1 MLRRPKRCRMFTT
14 VELFVVVALGLSP
27 LTHAG
32 ARGSDDSPKQRLV
45 TARTHFQHGRYDEAL
60 EVLDA
65 LETENDAVT
74 IDGIDPAVL
83 ACARCENH
91 LAMGGREEAEILI
104 NEAIQR
110 QENSALLHA
119 LAAKLHFERGRWT
132 DADAAVTTA
141 LHLEPNQLLARLI
154 QAHLWVEQGEL
165 ELADTGYRWFV
176 RYYNREPPKD
186 PESLVL
192 IGQGAAQY
200 ARWHSVSQ
208 IFDFCVNTICQDACL
223 LDKDYW
229 QAHHLAGQLLLEKYN
244 RAQGIPEL
252 KTALAINPQAAEIH
266 ELLAQ
271 SAVREYDW
279 DDAEKEAMRAIEIAP
294 HSPSA
299 LRTLAQAR
307 LYVRDT
313 TAAETLL
320 REALDVNSHDQETLA
335 LLGALRLLQ
344 DGWPDLLR
352 LTLLVSQL
360 DQIQA
365 LVATAK
371 QPAEIDKPGIA
382 DPADGLKA
390 ILAHPT
396 RFEKI
401 VIDVATTNPKPGY
414 FLATLA
420 EEVDRFRQHA
430 IAEPILKQAIALMP
444 QLSKPKTALGQLY
457 MQTGRMKEAKALLD
471 ESFKVDP
478 YHVRVSNMR
487 KVLKVLDDYSTVTTE
502 HFVIRA
508 DAKLDKLLARY
519 MADYLEEVYPELTTL
534 FGFEPESRTQIE
546 IYNNAKGLSGHQ
558 WFSARMVGLPWVQTI
573 GASTGS
579 IIARTSPSGLDHPL
593 NWARVLNHEFVHILT
608 LQQTHFN
615 IPHWYTEALAVRSE
629 GYPRPVAWNTLLL
642 TRVPQGELKNLDNLS
657 MGFIRA
663 GTQENWNF
671 AYCQSVLYAEYMV
684 ERFGEPSLAKLLDA
698 YRRNRTTDLAIPEV
712 FGVTKVDFEQG
723 YREHLDKLVESLK
736 QTESEPEVKPS
747 QIEQVYE
754 RNQSDPKAAADYARL
769 LVIRE
774 PNKARSIAKKVLQQ
788 DPTQPVAAFVVAT
801 LLVRDD
807 TLDEAAKVLEPALN
821 NEHPNQ
827 PLLELFLHVRL
838 KQNRPDEAL
847 SLCQIGREHFPDNS
861 DWWKGT
867 AAAAKLT
874 GDNTRRRE
882 ALVNLANLD
891 ADDPA
896 PCKAL
901 AEMALAENHFGESL
915 KYAKRMLQ
923 IDVLDADVHRLLGES
938 LRGLGQYPRAIA
950 EFETALELKPKDSNL
965 QKSLVET
972 ILLSGRQDDA
982 QTLTD
987 QIFKQQ
993 LDHEAEKTLSKKRK

>member
-252 KTALAINPQAAEIH
+252 KTAL
-266 ELLAQ
+266 
-271 SAVREYDW
+271 
-279 DDAEKEAMRAIEIAP
+279 
-294 HSPSA
+294 
-299 LRTLAQAR
+299 
-307 LYVRDT
+307 
-313 TAAETLL
+313 
-320 REALDVNSHDQETLA
+320 
-335 LLGALRLLQ
+335 
-344 DGWPDLLR
+344 
-352 LTLLVSQL
+352 
-360 DQIQA
+360 
-365 LVATAK
+365 
-371 QPAEIDKPGIA
+371 
-382 DPADGLKA
+382 
-390 ILAHPT
+390 
-396 RFEKI
+396 
-401 VIDVATTNPKPGY
+401 
-414 FLATLA
+414 
-420 EEVDRFRQHA
+420 
-430 IAEPILKQAIALMP
+430 
-444 QLSKPKTALGQLY
+444 GQLY

-519 MADYLEEVYPELTTL
+519 MAEYLEEVYPELTTL

-546 IYNNAKGLSGHQ
+546 IYNNAKGLNGHQ

-579 IIARTSPSGLDHPL
+579 IIAMTSPSELDHPL
-593 NWARVLNHEFVHILT
+593 NWARVLKHEFVHILT

-698 YRRNRTTDLAIPEV
+698 YRRNRTTDQAIPEV